1 MGKNRTIKI
10 IGGLIA
16 GMVAH
21 AILARH
27 TNRLESI
34 HHLESEMN
42 NYRNNISDMIKKFN
56 WNQSE
61 IKEIKEEALRNILK
75 ELKKP
80 HFSDVKFP
88 SFEKEKILD
97 EIMKEMF
104 EMMITK

>member
-16 GMVAH
+16 GMIAH

-42 NYRNNISDMIKKFN
+42 NYRDNISDMIKKFN
-56 WNQSE
+56 WNEEDIRE
-61 IKEIKEEALRNILK
+61 IRAEADRVLGN
-75 ELKKP
+75 ELKRP

-88 SFEKEKILD
+88 SFEKQKILD

-104 EMMITK
+104 EK